1 MSCYWLVLTCHLSK
15 GQKTFVFEKTE
26 ETIGCIT
33 NSICN
38 SNPNQNTTVN
48 FHDSLDTHSLSQTR
62 SIRSTPVLPSLPHLT
77 SSPMFSSA
85 STVAMTSLLPTIQTS
100 SHISPSLVSSRY
112 SSEIVSSSYS
122 LPTTTAVPTD
132 GVTTF
137 KPTPST
143 VSVNGVPILLNPID
157 IIVLTSG
164 EVFKY
169 HIPTDTFYD
178 KEDGNTRNLSLSLMD
193 EDYRSIT
200 SSSWIFLDQES
211 QSLEGIVV
219 GEDLISETNQFYLA
233 ATNSAG
239 RVAYDALTVEVR
251 ANEAE
256 YSHQFQVNLSLNYSV
271 FQENVTA
278 LYQFFTRLSFHYGSE
293 LSELNVFSVVSGSVI
308 ITYSNDSIPKTFCDL
323 NSIQVAMGL
332 MVEDNGSVKPEFQE
346 TLGRQFPVTS
356 VKLKLIG
363 RCVSFIT
370 TSPPDVSFIPQTAQ
384 HKLWLSMSTAFIAL
398 LCLLLCGFLVYLYSR
413 NKHPGEEL
421 LLSNEKPVYIGA
433 RKPVILANERSIRR
447 NPRRSYP
454 AVLPDDISPF
464 KPQVKADIE
473 IPLRR
478 LPSDPFLQAQGF
490 DNPVQR
496 IPPPVYCPNPNGG
509 ALGGR
514 SLGGRGNPPAYQAP
528 PPYFPP
534 NSYMENKL

>member
-1 MSCYWLVLTCHLSK
+1 MTLSSVTMVTQGTSNVPSMISSTRNIQQTSFDVSETLTSIVAPSMHVTPIGKTTSLLSIKPSKVQTSVSLLDSSVITGHIVPSTSSSSEDKSSLVLVTTLSPSHV
-15 GQKTFVFEKTE
+15 TLVSSL
-26 ETIGCIT
+26 ILASRSDVSHRPSVT
-33 NSICN
+33 N
-38 SNPNQNTTVN
+38 
-48 FHDSLDTHSLSQTR
+48 SLDTHSLSQTR

-178 KEDGNTRNLSLSLMD
+178 KEDGNTPNLSLSLLD

-200 SSSWIFLDQES
+200 SSSWIFLDQEK
-211 QSLEGIVV
+211 
-219 GEDLISETNQFYLA
+219 
-233 ATNSAG
+233 
-239 RVAYDALTVEVR
+239 
-251 ANEAE
+251 
-256 YSHQFQVNLSLNYSV
+256 
-271 FQENVTA
+271 
-278 LYQFFTRLSFHYGSE
+278 
-293 LSELNVFSVVSGSVI
+293 LSEFNVFSVVSGSVI

-323 NSIQVAMGL
+323 SSIQVAMGL

-454 AVLPDDISPF
+454 LYCLMILVHSNLKLRQILKYLSGDYQVIRFSPS
-464 KPQVKADIE
+464 P
-473 IPLRR
+473 
-478 LPSDPFLQAQGF
+478 
-490 DNPVQR
+490 R
-496 IPPPVYCPNPNGG
+496 I
-509 ALGGR
+509 
-514 SLGGRGNPPAYQAP
+514 
-528 PPYFPP
+528 
-534 NSYMENKL
+534 